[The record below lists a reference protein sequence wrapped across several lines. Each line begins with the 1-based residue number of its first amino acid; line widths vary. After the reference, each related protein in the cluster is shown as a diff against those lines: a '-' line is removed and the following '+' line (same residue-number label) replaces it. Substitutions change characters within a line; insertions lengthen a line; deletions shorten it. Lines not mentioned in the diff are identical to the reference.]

1 LLKKRICSH
10 GTASIVLQG
19 IPGTGSMTACPTPPP
34 MQCYVKVI
42 NKSETIMGKEKTLF
56 KSEEK
61 RDRTSIA
68 AFLRHLAD
76 KLEANEVVLK
86 QGDQKLK
93 LDIPDYL
100 ELEVEVEKEISKKKT
115 EMELEIEL
123 KWDVK
128 GKNGKKTGGPLTLG

>member
-1 LLKKRICSH
+1 
-10 GTASIVLQG
+10 
-19 IPGTGSMTACPTPPP
+19 
-34 MQCYVKVI
+34 
-42 NKSETIMGKEKTLF
+42 MGKEKTLF

-128 GKNGKKTGGPLTLG
+128 GKNGKKQAAR